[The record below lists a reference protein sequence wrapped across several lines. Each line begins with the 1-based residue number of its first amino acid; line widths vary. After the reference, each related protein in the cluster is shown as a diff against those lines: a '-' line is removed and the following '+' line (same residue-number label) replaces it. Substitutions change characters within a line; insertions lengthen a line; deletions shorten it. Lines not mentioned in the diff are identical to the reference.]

1 MSDPLDEF
9 WGAYRKLQKSQLC
22 LCGQGLAVWL
32 IIKDD
37 GQETEVCQGCADWW
51 KKINPEVMIVCL

>member
-1 MSDPLDEF
+1 MKIPN
-9 WGAYRKLQKSQLC
+9 LC

-37 GQETEVCQGCADWW
+37 GQETEVCQSCADWW
-51 KKINPEVMIVCL
+51 KKINPEVMIVTL